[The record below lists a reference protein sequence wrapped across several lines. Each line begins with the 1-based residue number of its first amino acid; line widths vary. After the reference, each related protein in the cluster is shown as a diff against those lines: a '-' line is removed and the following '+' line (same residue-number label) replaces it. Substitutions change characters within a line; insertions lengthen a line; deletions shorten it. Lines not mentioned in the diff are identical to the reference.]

1 MTTTADEVIYQGL
14 TQNLQF
20 DLNEGR
26 YQIMEIA
33 DQSFTKTFL
42 SSRNEFSFL
51 FILTHGFIMAIET
64 IRNNLYKIVGQEQR
78 VRETATGGADDCD
91 HAEDAVPEL

>member
-51 FILTHGFIMAIET
+51 LFT
-64 IRNNLYKIVGQEQR
+64 Y
-78 VRETATGGADDCD
+78 
-91 HAEDAVPEL
+91 